1 MSLSGLEKG
10 LSVPFSRVT
19 LYWSGVRICFHSA
32 SVLVT
37 FLIPLALAVRS
48 SAFPVTAFPIATGF
62 PVAHFAQKTQRE
74 GCGFA
79 AFRAVGLWL
88 TGDGFFRR
96 GCAS

>member
-32 SVLVT
+32 SVLIT
-37 FLIPLALAVRS
+37 FLIPLALAVPPL
-48 SAFPVTAFPIATGF
+48 AFPAATPFPATAGF
-62 PVAHFAQKTQRE
+62 PVAHFAQETQRE

-79 AFRAVGLWL
+79 AFRAVSLWL

-96 GCAS
+96 GCA

>member
-48 SAFPVTAFPIATGF
+48 VAFSVATAFPASAGF
-62 PVAHFAQKTQRE
+62 PVAHFAQKLNAK
-74 GCGFA
+74 A
-79 AFRAVGLWL
+79 AALPLSVR
-88 TGDGFFRR
+88 
-96 GCAS
+96 